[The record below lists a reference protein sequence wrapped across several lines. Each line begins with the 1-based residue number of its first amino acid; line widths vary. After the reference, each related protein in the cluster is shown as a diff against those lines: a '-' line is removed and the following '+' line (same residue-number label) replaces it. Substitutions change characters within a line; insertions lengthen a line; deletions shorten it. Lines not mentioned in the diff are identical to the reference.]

1 MPESAPAA
9 APALPIE
16 LVLPFLERRTYLH
29 GTTLFD
35 AMLAFVPAGAGLSF
49 KISHRLDTDRIRLV
63 SNLDVAADVT
73 PVSPASASLRWTL
86 DGAHSIIVA
95 YPLPASQIIARRP
108 YPEAEVERRAGLS
121 PQAVELVEP
130 SPLGF
135 VETLIPLFK
144 LLLRHDVRCTRPG
157 QWMFTRLDL
166 DAVPTSVV
174 PLRLTLSGV
183 VPNSLARAR
192 ISCAGREAGV
202 IYFSWVA
209 EV

>member
-1 MPESAPAA
+1 MPESVSAT
-9 APALPIE
+9 APALPVE

-49 KISHRLDTDRIRLV
+49 KISHRLDTDRIRLQ
-63 SNLDVAADVT
+63 SNPEVAANVT
-73 PVSPASASLRWTL
+73 PASASLRWTL
-86 DGAHSIIVA
+86 GGAHSIIA
-95 YPLPASQIIARRP
+95 AFPLPASQSIARRP
-108 YPEAEVERRAGLS
+108 YPEADVERRAS
-121 PQAVELVEP
+121 HAPQTTELVEP

-135 VETLIPLFK
+135 IETLIPLFK
-144 LLLRHDVRCTRPG
+144 LLLRHEVRCTRPG

-166 DAVPTSVV
+166 GAVPTSIA

-183 VPNSLARAR
+183 VPNSLARAG
-192 ISCAGREAGV
+192 ISCAGREVGV

-209 EV
+209 EG